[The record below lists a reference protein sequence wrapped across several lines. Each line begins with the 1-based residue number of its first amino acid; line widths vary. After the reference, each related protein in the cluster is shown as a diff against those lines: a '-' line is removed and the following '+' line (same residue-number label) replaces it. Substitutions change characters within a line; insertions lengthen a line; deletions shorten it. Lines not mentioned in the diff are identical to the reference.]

1 MLKNLSIGS
10 RLTLAFSLL
19 LATTVVIA
27 VFGLSRLSALDA
39 RLDDLV
45 ASDWTKA
52 QLAFN
57 LQRRTATMAVQTLRT
72 FLSADPSELDRMA
85 AMASEN
91 AKGNTADAAQLEQLA
106 TGDADKQKIAAF
118 RDTRATYQ
126 ASRADAMKL
135 LHDGQRDAA
144 LRELFDRTLP
154 RLGDYVGATSE
165 LIEYEGS
172 VLGQTARDADE
183 AYRSARL
190 IAIVLALVAVLIGAV
205 FAVRIT
211 RSITRPLAGAVTVA
225 ERLAEG
231 DLTVDVAA
239 AGRDEVGR
247 LLATMRT
254 MVERL
259 REVTRGVVAAAH
271 SVATGARQL
280 DATASQVAEGA
291 ASQSA
296 ATEETTAAMEQM
308 AASVQHNSDS
318 AQQTDRLAS
327 TAAGQAGTSGS
338 TVAET
343 RSAMKQIADK
353 IAIVEEI
360 ARKTDLLALNAA
372 VEAARA
378 GDHGK
383 GFAVVASEVR
393 KLAERSQTAAAEIS
407 HLSRSAVSLADHA
420 GDMLSKLVPDIQKT
434 AALVQ
439 EVATASREQS
449 IGIDQTNKA
458 LQDLDRVTQQNAA
471 AAQQMAATAGELS
484 THAGE
489 LQTAIAF
496 FHVDDGV
503 PAAAAPRS
511 NKVHVAIAKR
521 PAIRRLTSRAGHSA
535 PTG

>member
-1 MLKNLSIGS
+1 MLKNISIGS
-10 RLTLAFSLL
+10 RLTLAFALL
-19 LATTVVIA
+19 LCTTVVIA
-27 VFGLSRLSALDA
+27 VVGLSRLSALNT
-39 RLDDLV
+39 RLDHLV

-57 LQRRTATMAVQTLRT
+57 LQRRTSTMAVQTLRT
-72 FLSADPSELDRMA
+72 FLSSDPNELDRMT

-91 AKGNTADAAQLEQLA
+91 AKGNSADAAQLEQLS
-106 TGDADKQKIAAF
+106 TNDVDKQKLAAF
-118 RDTRATYQ
+118 KDTRATYQ
-126 ASRADAMKL
+126 ASRGDAIKL
-135 LHDGQRDAA
+135 LHDGARDDA
-144 LRELFDRTLP
+144 LHELFDRTLP
-154 RLGDYVGATSE
+154 RLASYVGATSD
-165 LIEYEGS
+165 LIEYEGK
-172 VLGQTARDADE
+172 VLDQTARDADD

-190 IAIVLALVAVLIGAV
+190 IAVVLALVAVLIGAV

-211 RSITRPLAGAVTVA
+211 RSITHPLASAVTVA

-231 DLTVDVAA
+231 DLTVDVEVATH
-239 AGRDEVGR
+239 DEVGR

-254 MVERL
+254 MVDRL
-259 REVTRGVVAAAH
+259 RTVTRGVVAAAH

-308 AASVQHNSDS
+308 AASVQHNADS
-318 AQQTDRLAS
+318 AQATDRLAS

-343 RSAMKQIADK
+343 RGAMKQIADK
-353 IAIVEEI
+353 IVIIEEI

-407 HLSRSAVSLADHA
+407 HLSRGAVSLADHA
-420 GDMLSKLVPDIQKT
+420 GDMLSKLVPDIKKT
-434 AALVQ
+434 AELVQ

-449 IGIDQTNKA
+449 IGIDQTNQA

-489 LQTAIAF
+489 LQSAIAF
-496 FHVDDGV
+496 FRVDDGK
-503 PAAAAPRS
+503 PAPIATPRAP
-511 NKVHVAIAKR
+511 KVQVAIAKR
-521 PAIRRLTSRAGHSA
+521 PAIRRLANHSA
-535 PTG
+535 PTV